1 MQIGR
6 YNAMTVAA
14 KVDRGWLLQS
24 RDDETAD
31 GGEALLAA
39 AAGHRALKTG
49 DVLQVFVYVDASG
62 KALATTAKPLACV
75 GEFAWLQVVAINQTG
90 AFLDWG
96 LPKDLLLPYG
106 EQKFEPEVG
115 KRVMVRVYVDNSGRI
130 VASSRID
137 GHIEEENR
145 DFKAGQSVEVLVADK
160 TELGYKAIIE
170 NSHWG
175 MIYSNEIYSPI
186 AKGQRLSA
194 WVNRIRRDKRIDLIL
209 TQPGYNKVSAL
220 AEQIIDKLEEH
231 NGFLMITD
239 KSSPEVIRSVF
250 KTSKKAY
257 KQAVGALY
265 KQRRIR
271 IEEKGIRLLS

>member
-1 MQIGR
+1 MQIGQF
-6 YNAMTVAA
+6 NAMTVAA
-14 KVDRGWLLQS
+14 KTDKGWLLQS
-24 RDDETAD
+24 RDGE
-31 GGEALLAA
+31 GEALLAA
-39 AAGHRALKTG
+39 HSAIKTG
-49 DVLQVFVYVDASG
+49 DVLQVFVYIDG
-62 KALATTAKPLACV
+62 KGRPVATLDKPLATV
-75 GEFAWLQVVAINQTG
+75 GEFAWLQVVAVNQTG

-106 EQKFEPEVG
+106 EQKFDPEVG
-115 KRVMVRVYVDNSGRI
+115 KRVMVRVYLDNSGRI

-137 GHIEEENR
+137 SFIEEENQN
-145 DFKAGQSVEVLVADK
+145 FKPGQQVEVLVADK
-160 TELGYKAIIE
+160 TELGFKAIIE

-209 TQPGYNKVSAL
+209 NQPGYNKVSAL
-220 AEQIIDKLEEH
+220 AELIIDKLEEH
-231 NGFLMITD
+231 DGFLMITD
-239 KSSPEVIRSVF
+239 KSPPEVIRSLF

-265 KQRRIR
+265 KQRRIV
-271 IEEKGIRLLS
+271 IEEKGIRLLDN